1 MKIGKRQLVLASLVL
16 ALGAAVYLNW
26 VFSGDQKLVAT
37 DALSSDKEYGQAQLV
52 NASGETS
59 GEKGEESQGSGTAS
73 TSAAPES
80 EPETESTA
88 GSATSATLAETRLA
102 RQQARDS
109 ATELLEDVIGNQ
121 DADSEEVKAA
131 ADKAAEIADNIIQ
144 ESNIESLI
152 KAKGYEDCVVMIENG
167 ECNVMVMIET
177 AQPNDAVI
185 IKDIVRGQTD
195 IAYDKIK
202 IVEVD

>member
-37 DALSSDKEYGQAQLV
+37 DALTSEKEYGQAQLV
-52 NASGETS
+52 NASGEAS
-59 GEKGEESQGSGTAS
+59 GEAGEAGTTESGAEVSGSALK
-73 TSAAPES
+73 S
-80 EPETESTA
+80 EPETQSTA
-88 GSATSATLAETRLA
+88 GRLSATLAEARLS

-109 ATELLEDVIGNQ
+109 ATELLEDLVGDR
-121 DADSEEVKAA
+121 DADSDEIKAA
-131 ADKAAEIADNIIQ
+131 AEKAAEIAENIIQ
-144 ESNIESLI
+144 ESNIENLI
-152 KAKGYEDCVVMIENG
+152 KAKGYQDCVVMIENG